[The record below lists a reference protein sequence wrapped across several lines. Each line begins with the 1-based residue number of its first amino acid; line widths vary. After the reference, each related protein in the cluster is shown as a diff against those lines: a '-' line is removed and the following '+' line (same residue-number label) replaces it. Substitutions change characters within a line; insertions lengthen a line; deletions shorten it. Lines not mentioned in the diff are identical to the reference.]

1 MFPLNFIT
9 QWFSLGGRQGVIIL
23 SFCVVKLPIAV
34 ILNISHFIAHLS
46 PFLGSITLTEKQA
59 YTLSCIDQ
67 PERKKGGGGRDISFD
82 FLKKQ
87 KQN

>member
-1 MFPLNFIT
+1 MFMFPSNFIT

-23 SFCVVKLPIAV
+23 LFCVVKLPTAV
-34 ILNISHFIAHLS
+34 ILNVSHFIAHLS

-67 PERKKGGGGRDISFD
+67 PERKKRGWGETSHLIS
-82 FLKKQ
+82 
-87 KQN
+87 